1 MQNRT
6 NKNRQQQILWKKLHQ
21 TLPCRQKY
29 PGKCKIGQTKIG
41 QIIWPNFTLQASS
54 TVPPSCAWTFTRWL
68 GRWLGS
74 GRQGTGKSSRSICL
88 KLINSEI
95 WRNAFYWVSF
105 ILMYHFTQKVGCDQE
120 QSCPNRWLHLFSET
134 SHISSRFWNVPTFY
148 HSPIFHTFISL
159 PILYC
164 VKFHCGFKFEGEY
177 QPCRHTSYL
186 SHFLHNHNMR
196 PETFTLKSA

>member
-88 KLINSEI
+88 KLTNSEI

-105 ILMYHFTQKVGCDQE
+105 ILMYHFTQKVGCEQE
-120 QSCPNRWLHLFSET
+120 QSCPNRWLHLSSET
-134 SHISSRFWNVPTFY
+134 SHTSSRFWNVPTFY
-148 HSPIFHTFISL
+148 QFPLFYTSISL

-164 VKFHCGFKFEGEY
+164 VKFHGGFKFENISLVA
-177 QPCRHTSYL
+177 PFTFHFYL
-186 SHFLHNHNMR
+186 R
-196 PETFTLKSA
+196 Q